1 MDAHLFNNISE
12 PTMQERETSYTWFG
26 TLTVIQKLRGQGHL
40 NGGTVEKLV
49 EKEKQQRML

>member
-49 EKEKQQRML
+49 EKEKRHRML